1 MTTAEA
7 ERLSGKNDPVTIL
20 LDRLPQ
26 ADPEYLLGA
35 AENPLLDERL
45 VLALLRNR
53 RAPQRLLADLAHDP
67 RFSRTYG
74 IRAGI
79 ARHPLAP
86 RGIALNLVPH
96 LYWRD
101 LAATADDV
109 RVPAPVRRAAS
120 RHLETRI
127 DGLALGEQLSLARTG
142 GRAVV
147 QVLRRTRLAR
157 VAEVL
162 LGNPH
167 LIEDDLV
174 AIAASP
180 QTPPEVL
187 ATIGRERRW
196 IARYPIRL
204 ALARNLYTPI
214 GVALGM
220 MSGLA
225 RHDLAGLA
233 ARPEG
238 PEVLRLAAAR
248 VLRERHPPEA
258 PDSASQA
265 P

>member
-1 MTTAEA
+1 MTTAEW
-7 ERLSGKNDPVTIL
+7 ERRSGQHDPAATL

-53 RAPQRLLADLAHDP
+53 RTPQRLLADLAHDP
-67 RFSRTYG
+67 RFSRSYG
-74 IRAGI
+74 VRAGI
-79 ARHPLAP
+79 ARHPQAP
-86 RGIALNLVPH
+86 RGIALHLIAH

-101 LAATADDV
+101 LAAAADDV
-109 RVPAPVRRAAS
+109 RVPAPVRRAAG
-120 RHLETRI
+120 RQLEMRI
-127 DGLALGEQLSLARTG
+127 DGLALGEQLALARTG

-147 QVLRRTRLAR
+147 QALRRTRLAR

-167 LIEDDLV
+167 LVEDDLV
-174 AIAASP
+174 ALARSP
-180 QTPPEVL
+180 ETPPEVL

-196 IARYPIRL
+196 VARYPIRL
-204 ALARNLYTPI
+204 ALAQNLHTPI

-225 RHDLAGLA
+225 RADLAGLA
-233 ARPEG
+233 ARAEG
-238 PEVLRLAAAR
+238 PEVLRMAAAR
-248 VLRERHPPEA
+248 VLRERQRPEPPDPA
-258 PDSASQA
+258 PQA
-265 P
+265 G

>member
-1 MTTAEA
+1 MSTAEA
-7 ERLSGKNDPVTIL
+7 ERRSGQSDAAAIL
-20 LDRLPQ
+20 HDRLPH
-26 ADPEYLLGA
+26 ADPDYLLGA
-35 AENPLLDERL
+35 AENPHLDERL

-53 RAPQRLLADLAHDP
+53 RAPQRLLAALARDP
-67 RFSRTYG
+67 RFSRSYG
-74 IRAGI
+74 VRAGI

-101 LAATADDV
+101 LAAAADDV

-127 DGLALGEQLSLARTG
+127 DGLALGEQLALARTG

-147 QVLRRTRLAR
+147 LVLRRTRLAR

-167 LIEDDLV
+167 VVEDDLV
-174 AIAASP
+174 AIASSP
-180 QTPPEVL
+180 DTPPEVL

-196 IARYPIRL
+196 VARYSIRI
-204 ALARNLYTPI
+204 ALAQNLHTPI

-220 MSGLA
+220 LSGLA
-225 RHDLAGLA
+225 RRDLLGLAG
-233 ARPEG
+233 RPEG
-238 PEVLRLAAAR
+238 PEVLRLAAER
-248 VLRERHPPEA
+248 VLRERRRAGPADPA
-258 PDSASQA
+258 PRAD
-265 P
+265 

>member
-1 MTTAEA
+1 MTTAGI
-7 ERLSGKNDPVTIL
+7 ERLCGQEDPVTVL

-53 RAPQRLLADLAHDP
+53 RAPQRLLADLTRDP
-67 RFSRTYG
+67 RFSRSYG
-74 IRAGI
+74 IRAAI

-101 LAATADDV
+101 LAAAADDV

-120 RHLETRI
+120 RHLEMRL
-127 DGLALGEQLSLARTG
+127 DGLAVGEQLALARTG

-167 LIEDDLV
+167 LVEADLV
-174 AIAASP
+174 AIASS
-180 QTPPEVL
+180 QETPPGVL
-187 ATIGRERRW
+187 AAIGRERRW
-196 IARYPIRL
+196 VARYPIRL
-204 ALARNLYTPI
+204 ALARNLHTPI

-220 MSGLA
+220 FSGLA
-225 RHDLAGLA
+225 RRDLSGLV
-233 ARPEG
+233 ARLEG

-248 VLRERHPPEA
+248 VLRERHVPDPPDPA
-258 PDSASQA
+258 ARAD
-265 P
+265 